1 MHDFLDNIANHQ
13 YQKMHKSPERK
24 KIEITPETYVKM
36 NEEFDREG
44 TPIHI
49 IVPTQEQIDNPTGV
63 KIPETFT
70 SQKPMVVDGSDPWP
84 HSNN

>member
-1 MHDFLDNIANHQ
+1 MHDFLDNLANHQ

-49 IVPTQEQIDNPTGV
+49 IVPTRNR
-63 KIPETFT
+63 
-70 SQKPMVVDGSDPWP
+70 
-84 HSNN
+84 